1 MQNMRVWCT
10 EYVLIEVANVF
21 RLKINTFATS
31 FQPYSVNYTQK
42 ILQIHKIR

>member
-21 RLKINTFATS
+21 RLKINTS
-31 FQPYSVNYTQK
+31 IQPYSVNYTQK